1 MLGTGALRTRG
12 SAAKCRRGRRP
23 RAGWLA
29 LFCVAVAL
37 SSAAYAAT
45 PVATSAPKPATQPA
59 PISVDELQQLVDT
72 LQDGTERARLV
83 SELRALIAA
92 QRHIEPKKPEGM
104 ELLGRL
110 SRQIDAFTGDILT
123 GAAIVID
130 APRLIRW
137 AREQVYDPAA
147 RQRWIDAAT
156 AFVLVFGA
164 AGVTEWALRA
174 IIARARPKFPVRRRD
189 TRAVRGLFALLGLV
203 FDLVPLLVFAA
214 IAYGAVAMALDPLTP
229 TRITLSVL
237 AVATIEAR
245 LILCLARAVL
255 LPVDEGAL
263 FLPIAAETRNYLYI
277 WVKRFTFWGI
287 YGFAV
292 PEAAW
297 WLGIPGPLYTL
308 MLNLVGLVL
317 ALLAIIFLLQ
327 NRSSIA
333 DWIGGDGLTT
343 SGWGPVRRSLA
354 DIWQLLAIFYIV
366 GLYAIYALRIE
377 GGFVYVARASALSVV
392 VVVAARLIARSI
404 RSLSRRGF
412 AISPQLKARF
422 PTLQQRANRYVP
434 ILTGLAGGALYILAG
449 LTVLQAWEVSAFA
462 WLDSGLARRLG
473 GDLLSIG
480 MIVVA
485 ALAVWE
491 IFASAIERYLG
502 KIDAGGVPRRTRI
515 RTLLPLLRTAMLSL
529 IMVMSALIILS
540 HLGINIAPLLAGAG
554 VVGVA
559 IGFGSQALVKDVITG
574 LFILAEDQL
583 AVGDIVDVGKDHAGV
598 VEAISVRTI
607 RLRDQAGTVHTVP
620 FSEVT
625 TVKNMTR
632 DFAFVV
638 ARVTISYGEDIDRV
652 VEILRGVSAEL
663 MEDETLRNV
672 ILDPFEYL
680 GVDRLDEFSVVLL
693 VRIRTLPSNQFA
705 VSRAFNRLVTIAFA
719 KHGVATRDPAPM
731 LMMTPPA
738 APAEDASATVEGKR
752 RRA

>member
-1 MLGTGALRTRG
+1 MFGTGALQMRG
-12 SAAKCRRGRRP
+12 SAAKRRRGQRL

-29 LFCVAVAL
+29 LFFVAAAW
-37 SSAAYAAT
+37 SSAASAAT
-45 PVATSAPKPATQPA
+45 PAPKPATPPA
-59 PISVDELQQLVDT
+59 PVSVDELQRLVDT
-72 LQDGTERARLV
+72 LQDGSERARLV
-83 SELRALIAA
+83 NELRALIAA
-92 QRHIEPKKPEGM
+92 QRHTEPKKPEGM

-137 AREQVYDPAA
+137 AREQVHDPAA

-164 AGVTEWALRA
+164 AGVAEWALRS
-174 IIARARPKFPVRRRD
+174 IISRARPKFPVRRRD

-203 FDLVPLLVFAA
+203 FDLAPLLVFAA
-214 IAYGAVAMALDPLTP
+214 IAYGTVAMAFDPLTP

-263 FLPIAAETRNYLYI
+263 FLPIVAETRNYLYI

-327 NRSSIA
+327 NWSSIA
-333 DWIGGDGLTT
+333 DWIGGDGLTA
-343 SGWGPVRRSLA
+343 SGWSRVRRTVA

-377 GGFVYVARASALSVV
+377 GGFVYVARATALSVV

-412 AISPQLKARF
+412 AISPQLRSQF
-422 PTLQQRANRYVP
+422 PTLEQRANRYVP
-434 ILTGLAGGALYILAG
+434 IFTGLAAGVLYVLAG

-462 WLDSGLARRLG
+462 WLDSDLARRLG

-480 MIVVA
+480 MIVLA
-485 ALAVWE
+485 SLAVWE
-491 IFASAIERYLG
+491 IFASAIEHYLG

-529 IMVMSALIILS
+529 IVVMSALIILS

-554 VVGVA
+554 VIGVA

-663 MEDETLRNV
+663 MEDETLREV

-680 GVDRLDEFSVVLL
+680 GVDKLDEFSVVLL

-705 VSRAFNRLVTIAFA
+705 VGRAFNRLVTIAFA
-719 KHGVATRDPAPM
+719 KHGVVTRDPAPM
-731 LMMTPPA
+731 LMMAPPA
-738 APAEDASATVEGKR
+738 APAEDDSATVEGER

>member
-1 MLGTGALRTRG
+1 VPGTRSSQTRG
-12 SAAKCRRGRRP
+12 SASKPTHGRGLC
-23 RAGWLA
+23 AVWLA
-29 LFCVAVAL
+29 LFCFVAIL
-37 SSAAYAAT
+37 PSAAPAAT
-45 PVATSAPKPATQPA
+45 AAPKPAAEPA
-59 PISVDELQQLVDT
+59 PVSVDELQRLVDT

-92 QRHIEPKKPEGM
+92 QRHAGPKKPEGM

-110 SRQIDAFTGDILT
+110 SRQIDAFTGNILT

-130 APRLIRW
+130 APRLVGW

-147 RQRWIDAAT
+147 RQRWIEAA
-156 AFVLVFGA
+156 AALVLVFGA
-164 AGVTEWALRA
+164 AGLAEWALRWV
-174 IIARARPKFPVRRRD
+174 IARARPKFPVRRRD
-189 TRAVRGLFALLGLV
+189 TRAVRALFALLGLV
-203 FDLVPLLVFAA
+203 FDLVPVLAFAA
-214 IAYGAVAMALDPLTP
+214 IAYGTVAIALDQLTA

-255 LPVDEGAL
+255 LPADEGAL
-263 FLPIAAETRNYLYI
+263 FVTIAAETRNYLYI
-277 WVKRFTFWGI
+277 WVKRFTFWGV
-287 YGFAV
+287 YGYAV

-308 MLNLVGLVL
+308 MLNLAGLVL
-317 ALLAIIFLLQ
+317 ALLGIIFLLQ
-327 NRSSIA
+327 NRSAIA
-333 DWIGGDGLTT
+333 DWIGGDGSIV
-343 SGWGPVRRSLA
+343 SGWSRVRRTLA

-377 GGFVYVARASALSVV
+377 GGFVYVARATALSVV
-392 VVVAARLIARSI
+392 VVVAARLTARSI
-404 RSLSRRGF
+404 RGLSRRGF
-412 AISPQLKARF
+412 AISPQLKAQF
-422 PTLQQRANRYVP
+422 PTLEQRANRYIP
-434 ILTGLAGGALYILAG
+434 ILTGLASGALYILAG

-462 WLDSGLARRLG
+462 WLDSDLARRLG
-473 GDLLSIG
+473 GNLLSIG
-480 MIVVA
+480 IIVLI

-502 KIDAGGVPRRTRI
+502 KIDAGGAPRRTRI

-529 IMVMSALIILS
+529 IVVMSGLIILS

-638 ARVTISYGEDIDRV
+638 ARITISYGEDIDRV
-652 VEILRGVSAEL
+652 VEILREVSAEL
-663 MEDETLRNV
+663 MEDETLREV
-672 ILDPFEYL
+672 ILEAFEYL
-680 GVDRLDEFSVVLL
+680 GVDALNENSVVLL
-693 VRIRTLPSNQFA
+693 VRIRTLPSKQF
-705 VSRAFNRLVTIAFA
+705 VVGRAFNRLVKIAFA
-719 KHGVATRDPAPM
+719 KHGVASRDPSTM
-731 LMMTPPA
+731 LMLTPPA
-738 APAEDASATVEGKR
+738 PPTESGPAVVEGER

>member
-1 MLGTGALRTRG
+1 MGGPGGGVLR
-12 SAAKCRRGRRP
+12 CRRPFVAGSRRST
-23 RAGWLA
+23 
-29 LFCVAVAL
+29 V
-37 SSAAYAAT
+37 AT
-45 PVATSAPKPATQPA
+45 PAPKPATQPA
-59 PISVDELQQLVDT
+59 PVSVDELQRLVDT

-92 QRHIEPKKPEGM
+92 QHHTEPKKPEGM

-164 AGVTEWALRA
+164 AGVTEWGLRS

-189 TRAVRGLFALLGLV
+189 TRAVRVLFALLGLV

-214 IAYGAVAMALDPLTP
+214 IAYGAVAMALDPLTV

-287 YGFAV
+287 YGYAV

-327 NRSSIA
+327 NWSSIA
-333 DWIGGDGLTT
+333 EWIGGDGLTT
-343 SGWGPVRRSLA
+343 SGWGRVRRSLA

-377 GGFVYVARASALSVV
+377 GGFVYVARATALSVV

-404 RSLSRRGF
+404 RSLSQRGF
-412 AISPQLKARF
+412 AISPQLKAQF
-422 PTLQQRANRYVP
+422 PTLEQRANRYVP
-434 ILTGLAGGALYILAG
+434 ILTGLAGGVLYILAG

-462 WLDSGLARRLG
+462 WLDFDLARRLG

-480 MIVVA
+480 MIVLA

-502 KIDAGGVPRRTRI
+502 KIDASGVPRRTRI

-529 IMVMSALIILS
+529 IVVMSALIIMS

-554 VVGVA
+554 VLGVA

-652 VEILRGVSAEL
+652 VEILRQVSAEL
-663 MEDETLRNV
+663 MEDETLREV

-680 GVDRLDEFSVVLL
+680 GVDKLDEFSLVLL

-705 VSRAFNRLVTIAFA
+705 VGRAFNRLVTIAFA
-719 KHGVATRDPAPM
+719 RHGVVTRDPAPM

-738 APAEDASATVEGKR
+738 APVETEAATAGER